1 MKSDYVFVDT
11 ETTGLNHDTDEILS
25 VSVIDDEGICLF
37 HSLIRPQHTVEW
49 SEAEVNPKFSFKAH
63 DSLEDCRATREVW
76 DFLMTVPEIREK
88 YRARA

>member
-11 ETTGLNHDTDEILS
+11 ETTGLNHETDEILS

-49 SEAEVNPKFSFKAH
+49 SEAEKVNGISG
-63 DSLEDCRATREVW
+63 E
-76 DFLMTVPEIREK
+76 
-88 YRARA
+88 

>member
-49 SEAEVNPKFSFKAH
+49 AEAEKVVGYH
-63 DSLEDCRATREVW
+63 EV
-76 DFLMTVPEIREK
+76 DPRLSKQMISN
-88 YRARA
+88 